1 MEIHCF
7 IPARFSSTRLPGKP
21 LIPIRGKPLIQW
33 VYENALKI
41 SIFKEIWVATD
52 DERIIK
58 TVKKFGG
65 KALMTSPLH
74 TSGTERVK
82 EACGILGFKNEDIIV
97 NLQGDEPVVDGESV
111 KKLVKV
117 FKEDPGLWMGTLA
130 YPSSNQSEFYDP
142 NVVKVI
148 TDKNG
153 FALYF
158 SRSPIPYPR
167 DGKIEFLKHLGV
179 YIFRWELL
187 KKWDLLKPSPWEK
200 KEKLEQLRPLYNC
213 IPIKVVIAFKDSIG
227 VDTREDLE
235 KLERYLNENA

>member
-1 MEIHCF
+1 MEVYCF
-7 IPARFSSTRLPGKP
+7 IPARFRSTRLPGKP
-21 LIPIRGKPLIQW
+21 LIPVRGKPLIQW

-41 SIFKEIWVATD
+41 SVFKEIWIATD

-65 KALMTSPLH
+65 KALITSPSH
-74 TSGTERVK
+74 TSGTERIK
-82 EACGILGFKNEDIIV
+82 EACGILGLKNEDIIV

-117 FKEDPGLWMGTLA
+117 FMEDPGLKMGTLA
-130 YPSSNQSEFYDP
+130 YPSSSQSEFYDP

-167 DGKIEFLKHLGV
+167 EGKIEFLKHLGV

-187 KKWDLLKPSPWEK
+187 KKWDLLKQSPWEE
-200 KEKLEQLRPLYNC
+200 KEKLEQLRPLYNS
-213 IPIKVVIAFKDSIG
+213 IPIRVVIAFKDSIG
-227 VDTREDLE
+227 VDTKEDLE
-235 KLERYLNENA
+235 KLEKYLNENA

>member
-1 MEIHCF
+1 MEVYCF
-7 IPARFSSTRLPGKP
+7 IPARFRSTRLPGKP
-21 LIPIRGKPLIQW
+21 LIPVKGKPLIQW

-41 SIFKEIWVATD
+41 SVFKEIWIATD

-58 TVKKFGG
+58 TLKKFGG
-65 KALMTSPLH
+65 KALITSPSH
-74 TSGTERVK
+74 TSGTERIK
-82 EACGILGFKNEDIIV
+82 EACGILGLKNEDIIV

-117 FKEDPGLWMGTLA
+117 FMEDPGLKMGTLA
-130 YPSSNQSEFYDP
+130 YPSSSQSEFYDP

-167 DGKIEFLKHLGV
+167 EGKIEFLKHLGV

-187 KKWDLLKPSPWEK
+187 KKWDLLKQSPWEE
-200 KEKLEQLRPLYNC
+200 KEKLEQLRPLYNS
-213 IPIKVVIAFKDSIG
+213 IPIRVVIAFKDSIG
-227 VDTREDLE
+227 VDTEEDLE
-235 KLERYLNENA
+235 KLEKYLNENA

>member
-1 MEIHCF
+1 MEVYCF
-7 IPARFSSTRLPGKP
+7 IPARFRSTRLPGKP
-21 LIPIRGKPLIQW
+21 LIPVRGKPLIQW
-33 VYENALKI
+33 VYENALKV
-41 SIFKEIWVATD
+41 SVFKEIWIATD

-65 KALMTSPLH
+65 KALITSPSH
-74 TSGTERVK
+74 TSGTERIK
-82 EACGILGFKNEDIIV
+82 EACGILGLKNEDIIV

-117 FKEDPGLWMGTLA
+117 FMEDPGLKMGTLA
-130 YPSSNQSEFYDP
+130 YPSSSQSEFYDP

-148 TDKNG
+148 TDKKG

-167 DGKIEFLKHLGV
+167 EGKIEFLKHLGV

-187 KKWDLLKPSPWEK
+187 KKWDLL
-200 KEKLEQLRPLYNC
+200 N
-213 IPIKVVIAFKDSIG
+213 A
-227 VDTREDLE
+227 DL
-235 KLERYLNENA
+235 

>member
-1 MEIHCF
+1 MEVYCF
-7 IPARFSSTRLPGKP
+7 IPARFRSTRLPGKP
-21 LIPIRGKPLIQW
+21 LIPVRGKPLIQW
-33 VYENALKI
+33 VYENALKV
-41 SIFKEIWVATD
+41 SVFKEIWIATD

-65 KALMTSPLH
+65 KALITSPSH
-74 TSGTERVK
+74 TSGTERIK
-82 EACGILGFKNEDIIV
+82 EACGILGLKNEDIIV

-117 FKEDPGLWMGTLA
+117 FMEDPGLKMGTLA
-130 YPSSNQSEFYDP
+130 YPSSSQSEFYDP

-167 DGKIEFLKHLGV
+167 EGKIEFLKHLGV

-187 KKWDLLKPSPWEK
+187 KKWDLLKQSPWEE
-200 KEKLEQLRPLYNC
+200 KEKLEQLRPLYNS
-213 IPIKVVIAFKDSIG
+213 IPIRVVIAFKDSIG
-227 VDTREDLE
+227 VDTKEDLE
-235 KLERYLNENA
+235 KLEKYLNENA

>member
-1 MEIHCF
+1 MEVYCF
-7 IPARFSSTRLPGKP
+7 IPARFRSTRLPGKP
-21 LIPIRGKPLIQW
+21 LIPVKGKPLIQW

-41 SIFKEIWVATD
+41 SVFKEIWIATD

-65 KALMTSPLH
+65 KALITSPSH
-74 TSGTERVK
+74 TSGTERIK
-82 EACGILGFKNEDIIV
+82 EACGILGLKNEDIIV

-117 FKEDPGLWMGTLA
+117 FMEDPGLKMGTLA
-130 YPSSNQSEFYDP
+130 YPSSSQSEFYDP

-167 DGKIEFLKHLGV
+167 EGKIEFLKHLGV

-187 KKWDLLKPSPWEK
+187 KKWDLLKQSPWEE
-200 KEKLEQLRPLYNC
+200 KEKLEQLRPLYNS
-213 IPIKVVIAFKDSIG
+213 IPIRVVIAFKDSIG
-227 VDTREDLE
+227 VDTEEDLE
-235 KLERYLNENA
+235 KLEKYLNENA